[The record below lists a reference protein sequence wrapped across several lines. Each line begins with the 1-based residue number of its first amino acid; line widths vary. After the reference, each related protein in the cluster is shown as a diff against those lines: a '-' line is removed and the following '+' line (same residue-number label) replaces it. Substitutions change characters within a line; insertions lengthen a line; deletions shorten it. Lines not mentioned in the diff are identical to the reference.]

1 MRRRYLV
8 LGAVLIATPLPG
20 ATSSLA
26 ASAGS
31 TLDRPAPAD
40 QRFML
45 SCAGA
50 MATDGRPADRND
62 PGPDIFASAI
72 VDLGSRQVSGFGLG
86 SSPIVVVNDA
96 VIGFGSAAIDVVTP
110 VAEDRSTRPAAK
122 TGTIV
127 EGTIDRITGRTR
139 IAVHP
144 AADPAVVLIAMTL
157 ACDFEVAPFSQP

>member
-8 LGAVLIATPLPG
+8 LAAVLIATPLPG

-31 TLDRPAPAD
+31 SLDQPAPAD

-45 SCAGA
+45 SCTGA
-50 MATDGRPADRND
+50 MATDGRQADLSD
-62 PGPDIFASAI
+62 PGQDIVASGI

-86 SSPIVVVNDA
+86 SSPIVVVNGA
-96 VIGFGSAAIDVVTP
+96 VIGFGSAAIDALTP
-110 VAEDRSTRPAAK
+110 VAEDRSAGPAAE

-127 EGTIDRITGRTR
+127 EGTIDGITGRTT

-144 AADPAVVLIAMTL
+144 AADPAAVIIAMTL
-157 ACDFEVAPFSQP
+157 ACDFETAPL